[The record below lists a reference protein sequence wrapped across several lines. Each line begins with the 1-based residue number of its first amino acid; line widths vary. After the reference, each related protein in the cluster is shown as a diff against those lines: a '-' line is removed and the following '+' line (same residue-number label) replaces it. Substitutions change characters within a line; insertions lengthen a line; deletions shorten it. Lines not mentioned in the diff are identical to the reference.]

1 MRFWSSARRPPKGA
15 FILVKKSFGL
25 IVALALIAAV
35 VGYYV
40 LERGAPD
47 RRSETAA
54 SHADEIFRSPT
65 SAVAGNPNGDVNVV
79 AFFDYN
85 CPYCRKD
92 VPALNKLITEDGNVR
107 LVLKEL
113 PVLGP
118 DSVDA
123 TRLVLAAR
131 KQGKE
136 YALHQKLIGTPG
148 RVNKARAL
156 SLAAGLGLDTARLE
170 EDMDDPEI
178 SATILENMR
187 LGQQLGVRGVPFY
200 LVGDRVVQGGG
211 GDFYEALTA
220 AVANIRQNGCL
231 ADC

>member
-1 MRFWSSARRPPKGA
+1 M
-15 FILVKKSFGL
+15 KKSFGL

-40 LERGAPD
+40 LERGAGD
-47 RRSETAA
+47 RRSGTASA
-54 SHADEIFRSPT
+54 AHADEIFRSPT

-136 YALHQKLIGTPG
+136 HALHQRLIGTPG

-156 SLAAGLGLDTARLE
+156 RLAAGLGLDTVRLE

-178 SATILENMR
+178 TATILENMR
-187 LGQQLGVRGVPFY
+187 LAKQLGVRGVPFY
-200 LVGDRVVQGGG
+200 LVGDRVVSGGG
-211 GDFYEALTA
+211 GDFYAALTA
-220 AVANIRQNGCL
+220 EVANIRRNGCL